1 MDNEE
6 ATCIIRN
13 SLYDVKLSTAPC
25 GYFITCDRPCIV
37 VLNPL
42 DSKGSYSGT
51 SNNTKLVHWP
61 LMGGLLHLVQR
72 GGAWV
77 GCGPALSLPRCT
89 KCNIPPIN
97 GQCTNHS
104 IATRW
109 SIALRFWCGVA
120 IKGLNDAVPSQS
132 EEAPDLHE
140 VLLVRIK
147 YSVCNV
153 SGAVL
158 RWDRGAQA
166 PQMLASPPPP
176 NILVPTA
183 KRRIL
188 KGYFSTVAKS
198 TLVSVSA

>member
-1 MDNEE
+1 M
-6 ATCIIRN
+6 
-13 SLYDVKLSTAPC
+13 
-25 GYFITCDRPCIV
+25 
-37 VLNPL
+37 
-42 DSKGSYSGT
+42 
-51 SNNTKLVHWP
+51 
-61 LMGGLLHLVQR
+61 
-72 GGAWV
+72 
-77 GCGPALSLPRCT
+77 
-89 KCNIPPIN
+89 
-97 GQCTNHS
+97 
-104 IATRW
+104 
-109 SIALRFWCGVA
+109 A

-158 RWDRGAQA
+158 RWDRGGTGPPNVGQ
-166 PQMLASPPPP
+166 PPPP